1 MQLYYAFK
9 SIRAVVPFLLFLCIS
24 SGVIAQEEAGE
35 DKMVCLG
42 GSTTIGTNLTIC
54 SGCCVKWTPT
64 TGLSDPKSPTPTV
77 ENLSASTEYSIAIV
91 NADGDIVE
99 NDKVIVYVC
108 KLDLNLYKPKFV
120 DGIEYQVPKGQE
132 ESLGAQTFVNL
143 DSDDNDN
150 TFDNVDN
157 TVNGGDDEF
166 IRIEF
171 LFDFVDLGTLPPPTK
186 PVKITVSNVP
196 GTDVSAIKF
205 WKSEDKSEGSF
216 TLGEKLTLLK
226 TTSGTKYT
234 KSLWIEGKIGHTM
247 QRQSQIY
254 GTFEDGTGSST
265 TCESVKASIT
275 ILGVKEIKWLGQ
287 YNGYTG
293 GNGLNNSDVLDLHTS
308 ENGYPDHVRVFSES
322 KFIDGEPDAVKRNY
336 VNLKVI
342 LSVKP
347 IEEIPLYLRLFDA
360 DDPSDDLN
368 LDPNDDGAAINGIYP
383 GGLNNTWDEMNDN
396 RDKPPGKKTGIIKS
410 EIGETL
416 TAIVADQPIYKF
428 IFSEAFIQPLFF
440 TSLFPGD
447 NYQVALYC
455 DLDFVNNFRN
465 KDKVDKKHIVFVS
478 STCNNNCNPI
488 DNSLKSKVL
497 TVWRTLHV
505 EYDKMK
511 NPDWTDNLMINGTFS
526 DFSGIGSKLS
536 KTKRVSSIVS
546 TSPGVLNP
554 NEPLKDNSTTTYT
567 YPGPG
572 GATLTDLGRFVNG
585 GIRIGS
591 GLLPLCAPTA
601 SCIGKHGSNWLE
613 ANSGFFD
620 LTFGGNLPCT
630 LKDPAT
636 GGAGNQD
643 FMISEIE
650 KLSGS
655 RFYVTLK
662 NPTGINLMP
671 FNGKQLSIAGG
682 EFCANCVEVSSVSD
696 KLHFT
701 ISSTAGASNLKI
713 PIEIIDD
720 DAIPLGGTSNLIQ
733 PVGFTKAKTA
743 FEEAYID
750 VCVDGGGKIEN
761 NEAAVPFVRN
771 INTSDLPDPYSDPKS
786 LDDFH
791 DFHCASKFFEK
802 PSYWCTYVV
811 SGWQPGTASDV
822 DPSTELSYAA
832 LTYGKILTKDCEIS
846 IGKKGTF
853 LFLESM
859 RDLTRDIEVATAHE
873 LGHQF
878 GLSHGL
884 DDISGT
890 CSPCTLLECPASM
903 GLMNVNG
910 IAAPSERFIAK
921 HLNFIRCRTIS
932 PGQEK

>member
-9 SIRAVVPFLLFLCIS
+9 SIQAVVPFLLFLCIS

-64 TGLSDPKSPTPTV
+64 TGLSDPKSPNPTV
-77 ENLSASTEYSIAIV
+77 ENLSASTEYSLAIV
-91 NADGDIVE
+91 NANGDIVE

-120 DGIEYQVPKGQE
+120 DGMEHQVPKGEE

-150 TFDNVDN
+150 TFDNTDN
-157 TVNGGDDEF
+157 TVDGGDDEF

-171 LFDFVDLGTLPPPTK
+171 LFDIVDLGTLPPPTK

-196 GTDVSAIKF
+196 GTDVDAIKL
-205 WKSEDKSEGSF
+205 WKSEDKNEGIF
-216 TLGEKLTLLK
+216 TLGEKLTLSK
-226 TTSGTKYT
+226 TTLAGTNYT
-234 KSLWIEGKIGHTM
+234 KSLWIEGRLGHTV

-254 GTFEDGTGSST
+254 ATFEDGTGSST
-265 TCESVKASIT
+265 TCESIKASIT
-275 ILGVKEIKWLGQ
+275 ILGVKEIKWIGQ
-287 YNGYTG
+287 TNGYTG
-293 GNGLNNSDVLDLHTS
+293 GDGLNNSDVLDLHTS

-322 KFIDGEPDAVKRNY
+322 KFDGEKPGSTWRYVILK
-336 VNLKVI
+336 VNLT
-342 LSVKP
+342 VKP

-360 DDPSDDLN
+360 DDPSDDSN
-368 LDPNDDGAAINGIYP
+368 VDPNDNAGSINGIYA

-396 RDKPPGKKTGIIKS
+396 RSIPSNTKTGILKS
-410 EIGETL
+410 ESGETL
-416 TAIVADQPIYKF
+416 TAIVADKAIYKF
-428 IFSEAFIQPLFF
+428 VFSEDFIDPRFF

-488 DNSLKSKVL
+488 DNSLKSQVL

-536 KTKRVSSIVS
+536 KTRRVSSIVS

-554 NEPLKDNSTTTYT
+554 NEPLKDNSITTGSY
-567 YPGPG
+567 PG

-591 GLLPLCAPTA
+591 GLLPLCVPTA

-613 ANSGFFD
+613 ANSGIFD

-682 EFCANCVEVSSVSD
+682 EFCANCVEVNSVSD
-696 KLHFT
+696 KVHFI
-701 ISSTAGASNLKI
+701 ISSTAAGASNLKI

-761 NEAAVPFVRN
+761 NETAVPFISN
-771 INTSDLPDPYSDPKS
+771 IIVSEPDNYSSPTTIKDVHLAKCGS
-786 LDDFH
+786 RTY
-791 DFHCASKFFEK
+791 EK
-802 PSYWCTYVV
+802 NSYWGAYII
-811 SGWQPGTASDV
+811 SGWQSSTRDDSD
-822 DPSTELSYAA
+822 PNIELAYAA
-832 LTYGKILTKDCEIS
+832 ATYGDIEIRDCEIS
-846 IGKKGTF
+846 VGKMGTI
-853 LFLESM
+853 LFHESI
-859 RDLTRDIEVATAHE
+859 RDLNKDLEVATAHE

-878 GLSHGL
+878 GLSHGS
-884 DDISGT
+884 DDVPGT
-890 CSPCTLLECPASM
+890 CSLCVLSECPDDM
-903 GLMNVNG
+903 GFMNYNG
-910 IAAPSERFIAK
+910 IASPFEKFISK
-921 HLNFIRCRTIS
+921 HLNFLRCRVIS
-932 PGQEK
+932 PGIEK

>member
-1 MQLYYAFK
+1 ML
-9 SIRAVVPFLLFLCIS
+9 ILCLS
-24 SGVIAQEEAGE
+24 SNLIAQQKAGE
-35 DKMVCLG
+35 DKLICLG

-77 ENLSASTEYSIAIV
+77 QNLSASTEYSLAIV

-150 TFDNVDN
+150 TFDNTDN

-171 LFDFVDLGTLPPPTK
+171 LFDIVDLGTLPPPTK
-186 PVKITVSNVP
+186 PVEIIVSNVP
-196 GTDVSAIKF
+196 GTDDAAIKL
-205 WKSEDKSEGSF
+205 WKSEDKGEGSF
-216 TLGEKLTLLK
+216 TLGEKLTLSK
-226 TTSGTKYT
+226 TTPAGTNYK
-234 KSLWIEGKIGHTM
+234 KSLWIEGKLGHTS
-247 QRQSQIY
+247 QRQSKIY
-254 GTFEDGTGSST
+254 AMFEDGTGSST
-265 TCESVKASIT
+265 TCESNKASIT
-275 ILGVKEIKWLGQ
+275 ILGVKEIKWVGQ
-287 YNGYTG
+287 TNGYTG
-293 GNGLNNSDVLDLHTS
+293 GDGLNNSDILDLHPS
-308 ENGYPDHVRVFSES
+308 ENGYPDHVRVFAES
-322 KFIDGEPDAVKRNY
+322 KFFYGAPDPVIRNS
-336 VNLKVI
+336 VQLKVS

-347 IEEIPLYLRLFDA
+347 IEEIPLYLSLFDA
-360 DDPSDDLN
+360 DDPSDDSN
-368 LDPNDDGAAINGIYP
+368 IDPNDDATTLTGIYP
-383 GGLNNTWDEMNDN
+383 GGLNNNWDVMNDN
-396 RDKPPGKKTGIIKS
+396 RVEPRIKKAGILKS
-410 EIGETL
+410 ESGETL
-416 TAIVADQPIYKF
+416 TAIVATKLIYKF
-428 IFSEAFIQPLFF
+428 VFSEAFIQPLFY
-440 TSLFPGD
+440 TSSFPGD
-447 NYQVALYC
+447 NYQVGLYC

-488 DNSLKSKVL
+488 DNSLKSQVL

-536 KTKRVSSIVS
+536 KTKRVSGIVS
-546 TSPGVLNP
+546 TSTGVLNP

-591 GLLPLCAPTA
+591 GLLPLCTPTA

-613 ANSGFFD
+613 ANSGIFD

-630 LKDPAT
+630 LKDPVT
-636 GGAGNQD
+636 GGAGNQN
-643 FMISEIE
+643 FIISEIE

-761 NEAAVPFVRN
+761 NEAAVPFIRN
-771 INTSDLPDPYSDPKS
+771 INTTIMPDPYSNPKK
-786 LDDFH
+786 LDDF
-791 DFHCASKFFEK
+791 DELFCASNFYER

-811 SGWQPGTASDV
+811 SGWQSGTDSDV
-822 DPSTELSYAA
+822 DPITESSYAA
-832 LTYGKILTKDCEIS
+832 LTYGDILVRDCEVS
-846 IGKKGTF
+846 IGKRGTF

-884 DDISGT
+884 DDVLGT
-890 CSPCTLLECPASM
+890 CSPCMSAECPASM

-921 HLNFIRCRTIS
+921 HLNFIRCRSIS
-932 PGQEK
+932 PGQVK